1 MNPSKNAVANKL
13 RTLAHNW
20 SITGAPDLLTATH
33 ALYHAFDCLDMDIC
47 QAFQT
52 IADYVDSDGDYI
64 NRYQDGE
71 WC

>member
-1 MNPSKNAVANKL
+1 MYPSKKSVAVKL
-13 RTLAHNW
+13 RTLARDW
-20 SITGAPDLLTATH
+20 SMTGVPDVLTSTIE
-33 ALYHAFDCLDMDIC
+33 LYDAFGCADMGIC

-52 IADYVDSDGDYI
+52 IADYVDNDGDYI

>member
-1 MNPSKNAVANKL
+1 MGPSKKSVAIKL
-13 RTLAHNW
+13 RTLARDW
-20 SITGAPDLLTATH
+20 SMTGVPDILTCTL
-33 ALYHAFDCLDMDIC
+33 ALYEAFDCDNMSTC

-64 NRYQDGE
+64 NRDQYGE

>member
-1 MNPSKNAVANKL
+1 MNPSKKSVAIKL
-13 RTLAHNW
+13 RTLARDW
-20 SITGAPDLLTATH
+20 SMHGIPDAVTTTF
-33 ALYHAFDCLDMDIC
+33 ALYEAFGVDDMGVC

>member
-1 MNPSKNAVANKL
+1 MSLSKKSVAIKL
-13 RTLAHNW
+13 RTLARDW
-20 SITGAPDLLTATH
+20 SMTGCPSLLTATH
-33 ALYHAFDCLDMDIC
+33 ALYDAFDCLDMNIC

-64 NRYQDGE
+64 NRDQDGE

>member
-1 MNPSKNAVANKL
+1 MNPSKKSVAVKL
-13 RTLAHNW
+13 RTLARDW
-20 SITGAPDLLTATH
+20 SMTGVPDVLTSTL
-33 ALYHAFDCLDMDIC
+33 ALYEAFGIADMSIC

-64 NRYQDGE
+64 NRDQDGE